1 MSLECKGE
9 SGVISVICTSSG
21 SEQKRSE
28 FKEHH
33 HVGNVGSGIEQKRK
47 LFRELFESYLN
58 SKNFENDCYQL
69 DSVISVNFTRS
80 TILGM
85 PSEL

>member
-9 SGVISVICTSSG
+9 TGTIFVICTSSG
-21 SEQKRSE
+21 SERKRSE
-28 FKEHH
+28 FKEQHY
-33 HVGNVGSGIEQKRK
+33 VGNVGSNIEQKRK
-47 LFRELFESYLN
+47 LFKELFESYLN

-69 DSVISVNFTRS
+69 ESVISVNFSRS

-85 PSEL
+85 PSNF